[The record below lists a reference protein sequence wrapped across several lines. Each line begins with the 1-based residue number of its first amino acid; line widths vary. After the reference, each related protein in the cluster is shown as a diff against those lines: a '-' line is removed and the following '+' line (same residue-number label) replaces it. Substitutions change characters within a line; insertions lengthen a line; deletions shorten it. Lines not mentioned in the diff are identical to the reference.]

1 MKKLIAAIVCTI
13 LFLLAFT
20 AFDIIDYG
28 NKDNKTPSDVAIVLG
43 AGTYGDEVSPVFRE
57 RINHSIWLYE
67 NGFVDYLIF
76 TGGIGEGNTKS
87 DALVAKE
94 FAISKS
100 VPEEVIFI
108 EEKSTITEENLGYAK
123 EIMDEN
129 GFKNAIIVSD
139 PLHMKR
145 AMLMVKDY
153 GIEGVSSPT
162 TTSMYKSIK
171 TKIPFLLR
179 EEFFYIGYKIV
190 RLFR

>member
-1 MKKLIAAIVCTI
+1 MKKLILSIICVI
-13 LFLLAFT
+13 LFLLTFT
-20 AFDIIDYG
+20 AVEIIAYG
-28 NKDNKTPSDVAIVLG
+28 NKDYKTHSDVAIILG

-57 RINHSIWLYE
+57 RINHGIWLYE

-76 TGGIGEGNTKS
+76 TGGVGEGNIKS

-94 FAISKS
+94 YAVSKS
-100 VPEEVIFI
+100 VPEEAIFI
-108 EEKSTITEENLGYAK
+108 EEKSTITEENLEFAK
-123 EIMDEN
+123 KIMDEN
-129 GFKNAIIVSD
+129 AFKNAIIVSD

-153 GIEGVSSPT
+153 GIDGVSSPT

>member
-1 MKKLIAAIVCTI
+1 MKKLILSIICVI
-13 LFLLAFT
+13 LFLLTFT
-20 AFDIIDYG
+20 AVEIIAYG
-28 NKDNKTPSDVAIVLG
+28 NKDYKTHSDVAIILG

-57 RINHSIWLYE
+57 RINHGIWLYE

-76 TGGIGEGNTKS
+76 TGGVGEGNIKS

-94 FAISKS
+94 YAVSKS
-100 VPEEVIFI
+100 VPEKAIFI
-108 EEKSTITEENLGYAK
+108 EEKSTITEENLEFAK
-123 EIMDEN
+123 KIMDEN
-129 GFKNAIIVSD
+129 AFKNAIIVSD

-145 AMLMVKDY
+145 AMRMVKDY
-153 GIEGVSSPT
+153 GIDGVSSPT